1 VKRLLAPLLLPFL
14 LASAPALAEEKI
26 DEKLEGVGIDQ
37 KLGDKLPLD
46 APFVDSS
53 GNEVRLGDYFGGEK
67 PVVLAIVYFECPML
81 CTMVLNGLVGSL
93 KTMSLDAGE
102 DFEVVVVSVDP
113 GETPALAAEKKAN
126 YVGHYG
132 RPETAAGWHFLT
144 GEEPAIKTVAKAA
157 GYRYRYDE
165 KIDEYVHAAGIMVAT
180 PDGTLSRYFF
190 GVEFAP
196 RDLRLGIVEASG
208 GKVGTIVDSIML
220 FCFSYDPATGKYGF
234 VVQSAIRIGG
244 SLTVLILALFVLRS
258 LRRER
263 KLGAREMIG

>member
-1 VKRLLAPLLLPFL
+1 VTRLLVLALLL
-14 LASAPALAEEKI
+14 AAPALAERKI

-46 APFVDSS
+46 ARFRDATGADVS
-53 GNEVRLGDYFGGEK
+53 LGDYFGER

-81 CTMVLNGLVGSL
+81 CTMVLNGAVGSL
-93 KTMSLDAGE
+93 KTMSLDAGK

-113 GETPALAAEKKAN
+113 GETPALAAEKKTN
-126 YVGHYG
+126 YVSHYG
-132 RPETAAGWHFLT
+132 RPGTSQGWHFLT
-144 GEEPAIKTVAKAA
+144 GKQDAIKAVADAA

-165 KIDEYVHAAGIMVAT
+165 KLDEYVHAAGIMVVT

-234 VVQSAIRIGG
+234 AVQSAIRIAG
-244 SLTVLILALFVLRS
+244 SLTVLVLAAFVLRS
-258 LRRER
+258 LRRDR
-263 KLGAREMIG
+263 DVKVREMDDHA